1 MIIGYARV
9 STKDQ
14 NLDPQIDA
22 LKKIGCKKI
31 FSEKVSGTKK
41 ERVEFEK
48 LLNSLKN
55 GDTLIV
61 TSIDRLGRTS
71 KELIFLLDHFKE
83 KGVNLKS
90 ITEGIFDTSSP
101 MGEAVFQIMAILKAM
116 EIKVLKERTM
126 QGLEAARKRGRKG
139 GRKPGSYNKVKAAA
153 AVKMWMEDKPISE
166 ILQELEISRSTLY
179 EYLKNE
185 GVNYKEAKKVR
196 LNV

>member
-1 MIIGYARV
+1 MILGYARV

-14 NLDPQIDA
+14 NLDPQIDI
-22 LKKIGCKKI
+22 LKKYGCKKI

-41 ERVEFEK
+41 GRVEFERM
-48 LLNSLKN
+48 LRSLKN

-71 KELIFLLDHFKE
+71 KELIFLLDHLKE
-83 KGVNLKS
+83 IGVNLKS

-101 MGEAVFQIMAILKAM
+101 MGEAVFQIMAVLKAM
-116 EIKVLKERTM
+116 EVKILKERTM

-139 GRKPGSYNKVKAAA
+139 GRKPGSYNKGKAAA
-153 AVKMWMEDKPISE
+153 VVKMWMDDKPISE
-166 ILQELEISRSTLY
+166 ILQELKISRSTLY

-185 GVNYKEAKKVR
+185 GVNYKEVKKVR